1 METIE
6 KYKDCKKEEVTRK
19 VPEDLWC
26 GWLAQASDGDRA
38 DEAFMKKLV
47 LRRGECLKFSPDPLR
62 SDQSTVLKIVKNC
75 PSAIRVKRSALS
87 YTYSAT
93 RQNSAV

>member
-6 KYKDCKKEEVTRK
+6 KYADCKKEDVIRK

-26 GWLAQASDGDRA
+26 DWLGQASEEDRA

-47 LRRGECLKFSPDPLR
+47 LRRGECLKFASDPLR
-62 SDQSTVLKIVKNC
+62 SDQSTVLKIVRC
-75 PSAIRVKRSALS
+75 CSSAFVYASDGLRNDRKFI
-87 YTYSAT
+87 
-93 RQNSAV
+93 